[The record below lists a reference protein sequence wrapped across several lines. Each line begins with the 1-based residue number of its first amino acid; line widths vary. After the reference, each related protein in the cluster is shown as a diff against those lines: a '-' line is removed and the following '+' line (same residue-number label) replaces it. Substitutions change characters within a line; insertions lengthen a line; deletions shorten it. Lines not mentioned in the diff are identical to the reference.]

1 MGAERGGEGGGWCQG
16 TTLRRVEKVII
27 QGLATPESRR
37 CDGRFSRTPD
47 PVQSQEYDRG
57 GGEVR
62 IKTWERA
69 RSI

>member
-1 MGAERGGEGGGWCQG
+1 M
-16 TTLRRVEKVII
+16 EKVII